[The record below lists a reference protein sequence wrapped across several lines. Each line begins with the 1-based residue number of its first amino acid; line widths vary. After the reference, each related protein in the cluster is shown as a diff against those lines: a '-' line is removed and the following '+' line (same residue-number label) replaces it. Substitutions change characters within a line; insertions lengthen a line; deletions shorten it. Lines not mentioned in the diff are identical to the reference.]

1 MEWVE
6 DALRV
11 PGSPSLGCH
20 SQSWAESFKLSL
32 GSRDL
37 TRVMLCYTV
46 YVLTLKCPPRVGDVA
61 QLVEYLPT
69 IHEALDLIPTATQ
82 TNLVIHTCNISTG
95 EVGTGG
101 SDVPCHT

>member
-69 IHEALDLIPTATQ
+69 IHEALDLIPTAT
-82 TNLVIHTCNISTG
+82 
-95 EVGTGG
+95 
-101 SDVPCHT
+101 

>member
-1 MEWVE
+1 MEWAE
-6 DALRV
+6 DALII

-37 TRVMLCYTV
+37 TRVMLCCLL
-46 YVLTLKCPPRVGDVA
+46 YVLALGYPLRVGDVA

-69 IHEALDLIPTATQ
+69 IHEALGLIPAAT
-82 TNLVIHTCNISTG
+82 
-95 EVGTGG
+95 
-101 SDVPCHT
+101 